1 MFTFGGITGI
11 VLANSALDLVLH
23 DTYYVV
29 AHFHYVLRI
38 GAVFA
43 LIGRIIHWFPLM
55 VGLSLHYDLAK
66 VQYALMFVGVN
77 LTFFPMHFLGLAG
90 IPRRYSDY
98 PDMFISWNTLARIGS
113 LISVVSVALLLYIVW
128 EALASHR
135 AVLFVKSSSSM
146 LEWRHPTPPI
156 NHSYSSTPA
165 KTSML
170 HQ

>member
-1 MFTFGGITGI
+1 MG
-11 VLANSALDLVLH
+11 

-29 AHFHYVLRI
+29 AHGHYVLSM

-43 LIGRIIHWFPLM
+43 LMGAFLNWFPLISGM
-55 VGLSLHYDLAK
+55 TINPILLKTQFLV
-66 VQYALMFVGVN
+66 MFIGVN

-146 LEWRHPTPPI
+146 LEWRHSTPPI
-156 NHSYSSTPA
+156 NHSYSSTLA

-170 HQ
+170 Q

>member
-1 MFTFGGITGI
+1 MG
-11 VLANSALDLVLH
+11 
-23 DTYYVV
+23 
-29 AHFHYVLRI
+29 AHFHYVLRM

-43 LIGRIIHWFPLM
+43 LI
-55 VGLSLHYDLAK
+55 VGLTMNPIWLK
-66 VQYALMFVGVN
+66 IQFMIIFIGVN

-90 IPRRYSDY
+90 IPRRYPDY

-170 HQ
+170 Q